1 MKQYPSVR
9 DLVRSVYGEAWKGD
23 EKESFSKSKVSHRKK
38 ERNLLNALKAAEE
51 QIGIEK
57 VKCPNPDWE

>member
-1 MKQYPSVR
+1 
-9 DLVRSVYGEAWKGD
+9 VYGEAWKGD